1 MTRNEQRSEFMRKI
15 GMLCIIAKDKGINL
29 MPFYFHRTR
38 QEQILLYAKGRRGI
52 DGEKIVTQ
60 QDGIKNVS
68 AHQNWLAMDLV
79 IVSDDGYNLKWS
91 SEKYKIVGEIWED
104 MGIGHIWGGRWTE
117 PRDPY
122 HFEMRGE

>member
-1 MTRNEQRSEFMRKI
+1 MHNRKRQKHKLNAI
-15 GMLCIIAKDKGINL
+15 LFPSDTARADIILCERPSWDRRRENCDA
-29 MPFYFHRTR
+29 T
-38 QEQILLYAKGRRGI
+38 GRH
-52 DGEKIVTQ
+52 
-60 QDGIKNVS
+60 KNVS

-91 SEKYKIVGEIWED
+91 SEKYKIVGEIWEN